1 MIHRIFL
8 LVISLTLLLSAQK
21 ICPDHYNPT
30 WFEEASDELILVI
43 DEYFTDQ
50 NITFLPTTKEME
62 HLGLQPLSAV
72 VLQLPHAM
80 RAYRDLR
87 FPIHPGLW
95 RYEHYGQGI
104 STTHLLLKEPSRL
117 SEITAIN
124 TYNDLLGAY
133 WGDYAVTGYQM
144 TLEPEDSRIRYK
156 DRYFELNVKIYGLKN
171 DATPLSYTYAD
182 LQFRDYS
189 SQVHD
194 FMRCKEAQ

>member
-80 RAYRDLR
+80 CAYRDLR

-95 RYEHYGQGI
+95 RYEHYRQGI
-104 STTHLLLKEPSRL
+104 STTHLLLKEPDRL

-189 SQVHD
+189 NQVHD